1 MSALRRVLA
10 EITAA
15 RGGTSLDEIARR
27 LDLGRDEVD
36 AMVGYWIRKG
46 RLSADDIAAA
56 CPGGGC
62 GACVLGRDGG
72 PGCGPGRDGPTLLA
86 IIPRRPD
93 APARR
98 TTETDAGR
106 DHTPVDTRRPR

>member
-1 MSALRRVLA
+1 MSTLRRVLA

-27 LDLGRDEVD
+27 LGLGRDEVD

-46 RLSADDIAAA
+46 RLAAEDIAAA

-62 GACVLGRDGG
+62 GGCAFTRDGG
-72 PGCGPGRDGPTLLA
+72 PGCATGRTLLA
-86 IIPRRPD
+86 ITPRRPGG
-93 APARR
+93 P
-98 TTETDAGR
+98 ETAGIGSGDGCGGR
-106 DHTPVDTRRPR
+106 